1 MTFFNPKEE
10 VLDIQLTQYG
20 RHLLSKGTMKP
31 VYYAFFDEGIVYD
44 SQNSSHGGG
53 FPESKNN
60 AEKRI
65 QLETPYMKT
74 QHCFTGREEFLFD
87 GVNDTEDRLEIG
99 IYERMHTLTDELGT
113 SELGST
119 KMPFFTMSMLD
130 GEIEK
135 VVTVESGSVRT
146 NNIPEPESGTTTFSQ
161 QILKIPQIDID
172 VTYDIAVID
181 PLEPAV
187 KFEIDSQISSDKI
200 YGNGLGVAVG
210 TDDIMILIDEGN
222 TVCGLENF
230 QIEVFE
236 KTGEFGSMDE
246 EIYRPLAFEKK
257 LELVQDN
264 LLLTEEEA
272 RKRAGISSN
281 QVMELDSSFVE
292 YFLDIKVDREINNS
306 LVCAALSKVKNR
318 GETIYSPCGIDVE
331 CPDLD
336 GVIVTDIYASDAD
349 EQEC

>member
-1 MTFFNPKEE
+1 
-10 VLDIQLTQYG
+10 
-20 RHLLSKGTMKP
+20 
-31 VYYAFFDEGIVYD
+31 
-44 SQNSSHGGG
+44 
-53 FPESKNN
+53 
-60 AEKRI
+60 
-65 QLETPYMKT
+65 
-74 QHCFTGREEFLFD
+74 
-87 GVNDTEDRLEIG
+87 
-99 IYERMHTLTDELGT
+99 
-113 SELGST
+113 
-119 KMPFFTMSMLD
+119 MLD

-135 VVTVESGSVRT
+135 EVTVESGSVRT
-146 NNIPEPESGTTTFSQ
+146 SNIPEPESGTTTFSQ